1 MLRVKVKR
9 DVIEKTLI
17 RQNRSKKELA
27 GIIGVTRSYLS
38 GICTG
43 RREPSAA
50 MRQRLLNYF
59 KISFDDLFTI
69 VEDYNHHDS
78 NINE

>member
-50 MRQRLLNYF
+50 MRQRLLKYF
-59 KISFDDLFTI
+59 EDLAFDDLFFI
-69 VEDYNHHDS
+69 IEDNHDCKDS
-78 NINE
+78 